1 MGTIIGSDPNVGSNA
16 INATYNDL
24 LAIWDAY
31 NGTSTSMGGAA
42 LPSSWQVADY
52 FSSTPFPGGADYW
65 DVWMWD
71 GGTGNHAGS
80 GGAATYVALQVL
92 QVTSLAVTNTS
103 GSYASSTN
111 TLVLTGSNYSSLLQ
125 TGETAS
131 TDIKARLDWSKLSWD
146 IDGNTTGTTDI
157 GFALSDISSAKVTD
171 STHLTIVLSNA
182 KASSLE
188 AASGYAGS
196 TLDKLDITTG
206 FARDAVGNV
215 ATTDGVVNAPLS
227 VPSAGDAVIDLG
239 SYGKLFLPVQVE
251 GTWYYHWDRSGDG
264 NSWDSADKFT
274 HDELDLIFKY
284 DINGNEG
291 TGGTTDTYRYA
302 TLNGIKVAL
311 PTINM
316 SGEFAKYFTG
326 TASVDNQIP
335 SNNTSSP
342 LYDEWLAIWDA
353 WNGSGVE
360 NGANVNTTD
369 FGSPKMNITQYD
381 GRTWQTQY
389 WTATANPANA
399 QQHYKFQLNGLG
411 IALGDTESAWVAL
424 KVL

>member
-1 MGTIIGSDPNVGSNA
+1 
-16 INATYNDL
+16 
-24 LAIWDAY
+24 
-31 NGTSTSMGGAA
+31 MGGAA
-42 LPSSWQVADY
+42 RPSSWQVADY

-326 TASVDNQIP
+326 TAYVDNQIP